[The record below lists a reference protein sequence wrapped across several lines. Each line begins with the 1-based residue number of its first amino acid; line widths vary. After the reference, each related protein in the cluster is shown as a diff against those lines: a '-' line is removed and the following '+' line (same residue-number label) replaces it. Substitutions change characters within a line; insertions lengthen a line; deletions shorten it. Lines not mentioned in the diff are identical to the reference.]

1 MDKISESLYRLSLL
15 GIVNYEYL
23 IIEIIFSKIRVE
35 DFEYV
40 ESKE

>member
-15 GIVNYEYL
+15 GIVNNEYL